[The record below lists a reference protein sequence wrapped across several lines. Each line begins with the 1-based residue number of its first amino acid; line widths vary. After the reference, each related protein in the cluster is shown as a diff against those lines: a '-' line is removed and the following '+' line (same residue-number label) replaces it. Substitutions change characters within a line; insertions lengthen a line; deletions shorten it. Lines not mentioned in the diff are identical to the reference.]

1 MIFVIGWRLCDDSRV
16 STVSHEKNVVTRA
29 AYLLFYRRREVFV
42 PCPLTGIPIPETEL
56 AQGGEPDSRSRSS
69 SDSAD
74 LEEELTGELTLDDS
88 QQEDDELP
96 DLEDCEPR
104 ESTVKEESGE
114 KAGVMGNIPVP
125 VIELGMDDE
134 ELGYTDM
141 DSVD

>member
-1 MIFVIGWRLCDDSRV
+1 MCDDSRV

-42 PCPLTGIPIPETEL
+42 PCPLTGIPTLETEL
-56 AQGGEPDSRSRSS
+56 TQGGEPDSRSRSS
-69 SDSAD
+69 SDSVD

-88 QQEDDELP
+88 QQEEDELP

-104 ESTVKEESGE
+104 EGTVKEERSD
-114 KAGVMGNIPVP
+114 KTGVMGNIPVP
-125 VIELGMDDE
+125 VIELGMDDG